1 MKSIDFKAIPW
12 IVDLPK
18 SWEIKPTKYLIKKI
32 KEIIPFYND
41 EDVISLSMNGVHI
54 RDLDAGGK
62 MPKSFSGYQKVK
74 PGDLLMCLFDI
85 DVTPRCVGV
94 VNDDGITSPAYSRFK
109 MEDGVNVK
117 YYYYFFLVLDNT
129 KELVYF
135 SKNLRYSL
143 TEDELGKIKVIH
155 PPFEEQKA
163 IADFL
168 DDKCAQI
175 DEITKD
181 LEKKI
186 NKSEEYKKVLIKD
199 AVTKGINNA
208 ELVDCGVEWI
218 GSIPK
223 HWQLIPNKYLF
234 IETTDKVGK
243 HWTNY
248 NLLSLTTSGVKI
260 KDINNIGGKMP
271 DNYEKYL
278 IIKKGQ
284 MIFCLFDLD
293 MSAVFAGIA
302 TADGMI
308 TSAYNAYNTTEL
320 IDKRF
325 ANYFFQFAFINRTY
339 KLYSKNIRYT
349 VTTDVFNAIK
359 TVVPPLPEQKAIAD
373 FLDDKCAQIDEITK
387 ATREEIETLK
397 QYKQSLIFE
406 YVTGKKEVPNE

>member
-62 MPKSFSGYQKVK
+62 MPKSFYGYQKVK